1 VDGSLTVL
9 LYASMAA
16 FAAGLGMIPL
26 ALRPDTPLRWIGWS
40 NALAAG
46 LMLGVA
52 YALLA
57 AGMDHG
63 AWQTA
68 AAAAAGIAFVYLTHH
83 TTGTADLDL
92 NALEATSPVYGY
104 QVIIVNFLHAG
115 HEGIAIG
122 AAMAV
127 SLPFGILMALALAI
141 HNIPEAT
148 ILGAIISRHGVGLPR
163 VTILAIATNVPQI
176 LIAVVTFVVAA
187 QLPVVLPWALGFAVG
202 ALTYLVLVEL
212 LPESYRQA
220 GHTSIALVALIAMGI
235 VVLLRARAGA
245 L

>member
-1 VDGSLTVL
+1 VEGTLTVL
-9 LYASMAA
+9 LYASLAA
-16 FAAGLGMIPL
+16 FAAGLGAIPL
-26 ALRPDTPLRWIGWS
+26 AFRPTTPVRWIGWS

-52 YALLA
+52 YALLL

-68 AAAAAGIAFVYLTHH
+68 LAAVAGVAFVFLTHQA
-83 TTGTADLDL
+83 TGTADLDL
-92 NALEATSPVYGY
+92 NALQDTSPVYGY
-104 QVIIVNFLHAG
+104 QVIIVNTLHAG
-115 HEGIAIG
+115 HEGVAIG

-127 SLPFGILMALALAI
+127 SLPFGILMALALAV

-148 ILGAIISRHGVGLPR
+148 ILGAIISGRGVRLPG
-163 VTILAIATNVPQI
+163 VAILAIVTNAPQV
-176 LIAVVTFVVAA
+176 LTALLTFVVAT
-187 QLPVVLPWALGFAVG
+187 QLPIALPWALGFAVG

-220 GHTSIALVALIAMGI
+220 GHTSIALVALVAMGI